1 MWYTLYMIERN
12 IKLFKWNYFFSG
24 LWPLSTLVIIYFQQI
39 THSYAMAMA
48 IFSISSITTTL
59 MEIPTGIFSDKVGR
73 RRTLIY
79 AAITILICF
88 FLWALAGQV
97 QQVWMLFVGAFLW
110 GTSDALLSGTDEALM
125 YETME
130 ELGRK
135 EDFNLLFSK
144 SAGFNQIG
152 LGVSAITAAIITY
165 FYSLQTLAW
174 ISVFPI
180 IGELIIALLYVEP
193 KHKGNLHQVSS
204 YKHFLIAFR
213 RLWRNRRLRFYS
225 IVSMLDT
232 SVGMASHRF
241 ESAYYETLIPAW
253 MINLARLVKQTCGT
267 IGFFMVEHIRKL
279 GMVRIFFGSMLANVF
294 IRIVGVCMN
303 NFITPFWMGTVNL
316 FYATGQTSGADILQ
330 KEFSKEQRA
339 TMKSIISL
347 CGGIIM
353 AIMMYLFGFIADIS
367 TPRIA
372 IALAILIKLLVTMT
386 SLVILKKSKIK
397 QINPANF

>member
-1 MWYTLYMIERN
+1 MIERN

-152 LGVSAITAAIITY
+152 LGVSAITAAIISY

-174 ISVFPI
+174 ISVFPNLNVEYI
-180 IGELIIALLYVEP
+180 IC
-193 KHKGNLHQVSS
+193 
-204 YKHFLIAFR
+204 YKHRHF
-213 RLWRNRRLRFYS
+213 
-225 IVSMLDT
+225 
-232 SVGMASHRF
+232 
-241 ESAYYETLIPAW
+241 
-253 MINLARLVKQTCGT
+253 
-267 IGFFMVEHIRKL
+267 
-279 GMVRIFFGSMLANVF
+279 
-294 IRIVGVCMN
+294 
-303 NFITPFWMGTVNL
+303 
-316 FYATGQTSGADILQ
+316 
-330 KEFSKEQRA
+330 
-339 TMKSIISL
+339 
-347 CGGIIM
+347 
-353 AIMMYLFGFIADIS
+353 
-367 TPRIA
+367 
-372 IALAILIKLLVTMT
+372 
-386 SLVILKKSKIK
+386 
-397 QINPANF
+397 